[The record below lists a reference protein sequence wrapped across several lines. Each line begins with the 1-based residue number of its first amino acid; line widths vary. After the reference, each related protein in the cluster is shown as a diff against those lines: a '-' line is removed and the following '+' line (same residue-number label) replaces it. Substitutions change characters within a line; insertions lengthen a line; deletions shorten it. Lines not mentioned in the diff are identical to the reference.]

1 MASACSSLAVL
12 ATIHLI
18 LALLTPSADAY
29 YVTVDA
35 HAEEC
40 FFEKVTAGTKLGLT
54 FEVAE
59 GGFLDIDFT
68 IVGPSGDIIETGDR
82 VSNGK
87 YTFAATIDGVYTYC
101 FSNKMSTMTPKI
113 VMFSMDVG
121 DSPANLA
128 AHDAD
133 ANSNH
138 TKLEEMIKELSSALR
153 TVKHE
158 QDYMA
163 VRERVHRQIN
173 ESTNSRVVMWSF
185 FEAFVLVSMTVG
197 QIYYLKRF
205 FEVRRVV

>member
-1 MASACSSLAVL
+1 MVSRSSLVL
-12 ATIHLI
+12 IATIHV
-18 LALLTPSADAY
+18 LTLTLGANAY

-59 GGFLDIDFT
+59 GGFLDIDFS
-68 IVGPSGDIIETGDR
+68 IVGPNGEVIETGDR
-82 VSNGK
+82 VTNGK

-113 VMFSMDVG
+113 IMFSMDIG
-121 DSPANLA
+121 DAPT

-133 ANSNH
+133 AASTNH

-173 ESTNSRVVMWSF
+173 ESTNSRVVLWSF
-185 FEAFVLVSMTVG
+185 FEAFVLISMTVG